1 MCYCMK
7 VSKNAYYTWLR
18 NKDKNLSNNCLESL
32 KQSVK
37 EIYYGSNRIYGSLR
51 VQKMLER
58 RGSFYSRSY
67 IAYLMKQMGL
77 RSILSR
83 KFRVVT
89 TDSNH
94 TFPISKN
101 LLNRDFTSNCLGE
114 KWVSDITY
122 IKVGSRWNYLT
133 TILDLADRKVL
144 SWVLSED
151 MTTENTVYTAW
162 ILARKKREIT
172 ENHIFHSDRGSQYA
186 SQKITDLL
194 SLSCKSTQSMSR
206 KGNCWDNAVAESFF
220 KTIKYECIY
229 RHNFKSYFEAYQ
241 IIENY
246 IEWYNNARIH
256 SALDFKTPAEKE
268 LELKIKSMYNVA

>member
-1 MCYCMK
+1 
-7 VSKNAYYTWLR
+7 
-18 NKDKNLSNNCLESL
+18 
-32 KQSVK
+32 
-37 EIYYGSNRIYGSLR
+37 
-51 VQKMLER
+51 
-58 RGSFYSRSY
+58 
-67 IAYLMKQMGL
+67 MGL

-94 TFPISKN
+94 TFPISEN

-194 SLSCKSTQSMSR
+194 SFSCKSTQSMSR

-246 IEWYNNARIH
+246 IKWYNNARIH